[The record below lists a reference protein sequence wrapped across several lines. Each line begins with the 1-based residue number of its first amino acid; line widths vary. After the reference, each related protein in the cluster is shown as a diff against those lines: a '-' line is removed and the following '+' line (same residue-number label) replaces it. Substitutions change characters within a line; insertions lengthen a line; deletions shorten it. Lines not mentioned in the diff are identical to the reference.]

1 MKVLLV
7 RQEIIVKKV
16 KELLSKD
23 KELEKIINL
32 LGIDQLTPDQRIIHS
47 RAIALKY
54 FFTQPFE
61 VSKKFSGQ
69 DGQRVPIW
77 GSLFGSL
84 ALCVDDTIGNFD
96 DKQLLYLRDIGGL
109 YESYSD
115 IKTVQKKEAR
125 EDTLFMSFINSL
137 QSAMKDANEVQRWIR
152 VIGG

>member
-1 MKVLLV
+1 MGNVQYEWKFVESV
-7 RQEIIVKKV
+7 FAAAAE
-16 KELLSKD
+16 
-23 KELEKIINL
+23 
-32 LGIDQLTPDQRIIHS
+32 QLTPDQRIIHS

-54 FFTQPFE
+54 FFTQPFQ